1 MKISNIINAKEV
13 LTNLSQNKN
22 IPTRVAYKLFLLLSG
37 VEKSLNFFETKRR
50 EGFEKYGVEDASG
63 NGVIIPEE
71 NMSDFISYLNDI
83 GELECE
89 EKIEK
94 VDISLD
100 IDLGVSPAEIAL
112 LEPFV
117 NFVE

>member
-1 MKISNIINAKEV
+1 MKLSHIINAKEV

-22 IPTRVAYKLFLLLSG
+22 LSTRVAYKIFMLISS
-37 VEKSLNFFETKRR
+37 VEKSLTFFENKRK
-50 EGFEKYGVEDASG
+50 EGFEKYGVEAPDG
-63 NGVIIPEE
+63 ITIPSE
-71 NMSDFISYLNDI
+71 NTEAFLEYMNEV

-112 LEPFV
+112 LEPFI